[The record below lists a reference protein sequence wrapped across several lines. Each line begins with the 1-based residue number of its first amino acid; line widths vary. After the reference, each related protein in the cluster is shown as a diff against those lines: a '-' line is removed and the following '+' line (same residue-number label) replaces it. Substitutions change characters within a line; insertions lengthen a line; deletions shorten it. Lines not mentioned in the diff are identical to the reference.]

1 MHVRGF
7 VGSKI
12 RGGNLME
19 DKDIKAIL
27 DYAYV
32 EISKN
37 FRSPAI
43 VNEECMD
50 MLRDEVEYYD

>member
-1 MHVRGF
+1 
-7 VGSKI
+7 
-12 RGGNLME
+12 ME